1 MTACSSSG
9 WRPVPGNFI
18 RNDWYVAALSAEV
31 GDRPIGFTVLG
42 EPIVLF
48 RDSAGAVV
56 ALEDRCVHRQAP
68 LSLGSVVGDRLQCGY
83 HGFTYDRTGSCVLV
97 PSQDRVPPGAA
108 VRAYPVRERQ
118 GMIFVWTGDPAL
130 SAQRAPYDFPYAEG
144 AGWSLHF
151 ERLYGR
157 FDYRLLIDNLL
168 DLTHLSFAHKTTI
181 GSAGLARDDDTRT
194 ERDGD
199 KVRVSR
205 WMPDIEQAPAHVE
218 ITGHPGRIDR
228 WQVIEFT
235 PPCYIWLQVG
245 TAKAG
250 RGGRGAAPE
259 DTLLDRHALH
269 VMTPETEASTHY
281 LWVMANKAGTLSA
294 DQERILHD
302 RSIQAFNEDIAILEG
317 QQSRLDP
324 ERVTVDVGAD
334 AGQIAGRRLLEK
346 LIAEDAGRSGL
357 AGTG

>member
-1 MTACSSSG
+1 MEQATYIKS
-9 WRPVPGNFI
+9 
-18 RNDWYVAALSAEV
+18 DWYVAALSSEV
-31 GDRPIGFTVLG
+31 AGRPVGFTVLD

-68 LSLGSVVGDRLQCGY
+68 LSLGTVVGDRLQCGY

-118 GMIFVWTGDPAL
+118 GMVFVWTGDPAL
-130 SAQRAPYDFPYAEG
+130 SATREPYDFPFG
-144 AGWSLHF
+144 DGDGWSLHTA
-151 ERLYGR
+151 RLYGR

-168 DLTHLSFAHKTTI
+168 DLTHLSFAHKSTI
-181 GSAGLARDDDTRT
+181 GSAGLARDDDTST

-199 KVRVSR
+199 KVRVTR

-218 ITGHPGRIDR
+218 ITGFDGNIDR
-228 WQVIEFT
+228 WQIIEFT
-235 PPCYIWLQVG
+235 PPCFIWLQVG

-250 RGGRGAAPE
+250 TGGRDAAPR

-269 VMTPETEASTHY
+269 VMTPETATTTHY
-281 LWVMANKAGTLSA
+281 LWVMATRAGTLSPE
-294 DQERILHD
+294 QEKILHD
-302 RSIQAFNEDIAILEG
+302 RSIQAFNEDIAIIEG
-317 QQSRLDP
+317 QQSRLDTN
-324 ERVTVDVGAD
+324 RTIVDVGAD
-334 AGQIAGRRLLEK
+334 AGQLAGRRLLER
-346 LIAEDAGRSGL
+346 LVAQDAAR
-357 AGTG
+357 